1 MTDEDGIPQEDDQPD
16 GSLVLNSA
24 VSSFGDRYLGRGAKT
39 ISTGIKAIDRAI
51 LGFRPAKMYVIGA
64 RPGMGKT
71 AMSTSWRR
79 AVVSQ
84 GHVVVEFNLEMG
96 QEEIGERELA
106 FRAGVNLRKIM
117 AAQECT
123 EDEVRRIAA
132 AKDSIEAGLWWVYDN
147 VFTLSG
153 IVNKCRAATKRAK
166 REGKRIGLVV
176 IDYIGLISD
185 VNENRQQSVSQCSRT
200 FKLLS
205 KELDCAFVVLT
216 QLNRSCE
223 YRQGDERKPVL
234 ADIRESGSLEQDADV
249 VAFIYRPHLY
259 DKSVSP
265 EVAEFII
272 RKQRA
277 GPIGDVPVRFN
288 PRSVHYDDVPPP
300 VPVVDAKMLA
310 ADGTPYDS
318 DGVLQ

>member
-24 VSSFGDRYLGRGAKT
+24 VCNFRDRYMGRGPKP

-51 LGFRPAKMYVIGA
+51 LGFRPAKTYIIGA

-79 AVVSQ
+79 SVVSQ

-106 FRAGVNLRKIM
+106 YRSGVNLRQIM
-117 AAQECT
+117 SAQGCSP
-123 EDEVRRIAA
+123 EDLDRIAA
-132 AKDSIEAGLWWVYDN
+132 ARDSIEVGLWWVYDN
-147 VFTLSG
+147 VFSLDG
-153 IVNKCRAATKRAK
+153 IVSKCRASHKRAT
-166 REGKRIGLVV
+166 REGKRIGLVI

-205 KELDCAFVVLT
+205 KELNCAFVVLT

-223 YRQGDERKPVL
+223 YRDDKRPVL
-234 ADIRESGSLEQDADV
+234 ADIRESGSLEQDGDV
-249 VAFIYRPHLY
+249 VAFIYRPNLY
-259 DKSVSP
+259 DKSISP

-288 PRSVHYDDVPPP
+288 PRSVYFDDVPPA
-300 VPVVDAKMLA
+300 VPAVEPPMTA
-310 ADGTPYDS
+310 ADGTVHDA